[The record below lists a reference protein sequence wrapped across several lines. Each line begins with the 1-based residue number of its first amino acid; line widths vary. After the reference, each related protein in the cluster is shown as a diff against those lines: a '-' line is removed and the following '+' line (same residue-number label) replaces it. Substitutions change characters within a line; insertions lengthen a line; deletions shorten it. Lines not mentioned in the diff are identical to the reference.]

1 MGAQKVPMRP
11 KESPPSPCEEVWF
24 LRTKHPEDSSP
35 PQPRAITGTRGTQEP
50 PAPPCEKVR
59 LLKESLG
66 TSRTNGFRKRVSRLR
81 R

>member
-11 KESPPSPCEEVWF
+11 KDPLSPCEEVWF

-35 PQPRAITGTRGTQEP
+35 PQPRAITSTRGTQKP

-59 LLKESLG
+59 LLKEPPGTLGLMASESGSLG
-66 TSRTNGFRKRVSRLR
+66 
-81 R
+81 